1 MVFIDLSNLAS
12 IYKKDIIK
20 QYNQQFSNS
29 QNLPIKKMNYKDS
42 YTSIKESG
50 DGKIVITFA
59 EKIGE
64 YVMTFIIVFSRPIEN
79 GYDLKIYSEH
89 FQAINHQLMVKPGAS
104 LDTIKNVRSH
114 SMAIGQCNAA
124 IKKYNLDV
132 IIMADTAGSAKFISE
147 QGTMEDSA
155 IASTLA
161 ADTYG
166 LDIVDTNIQDMK
178 NNTTRFLIMSKD
190 LQQERKENLSYLTS
204 CIFEVKSVP
213 SALYKAL
220 GGFATNGVN
229 LTKLESFIVDGDFN
243 KAQFYIDL
251 DGHAEDQSVKGAL
264 EELSF
269 YTEKLKVLGVYPKHS
284 YRNN

>member
-1 MVFIDLSNLAS
+1 MKKIAFQGELGAYSHLAC
-12 IYKKDIIK
+12 IEVAPDH
-20 QYNQQFSNS
+20 NPVACRTF
-29 QNLPIKKMNYKDS
+29 
-42 YTSIKESG
+42 ES
-50 DGKIVITFA
+50 A
-59 EKIGE
+59 MEKVNASECHLAMI
-64 YVMTFIIVFSRPIEN
+64 PIEN
-79 GYDLKIYSEH
+79 SVAGRVADIHYLLGGYDLKIYSEH
-89 FQAINHQLMVKPGAS
+89 FQEINHQLMVKPGAS

-178 NNTTRFLIMSKD
+178 NNTTRFLIMSKE
-190 LQQERKENLSYLTS
+190 LQQERNENLSYLTS

>member
-1 MVFIDLSNLAS
+1 MKKIAFQGELGAYSHLAC
-12 IYKKDIIK
+12 IEAAPDH
-20 QYNQQFSNS
+20 NPVACRTF
-29 QNLPIKKMNYKDS
+29 
-42 YTSIKESG
+42 ESAMEQVNASECHLAM
-50 DGKIVITFA
+50 I
-59 EKIGE
+59 
-64 YVMTFIIVFSRPIEN
+64 PIEN
-79 GYDLKIYSEH
+79 SVAGRVADIHYLLGGYDLKIYSEH
-89 FQAINHQLMVKPGAS
+89 FQEINHQLMVKPGAS

-114 SMAIGQCNAA
+114 SMAIGQCHAA

-178 NNTTRFLIMSKD
+178 NNTTRFLIMSKE
-190 LQQERKENLSYLTS
+190 LQQERNENLSYLTS

-243 KAQFYIDL
+243 KAQFYIDR

>member
-1 MVFIDLSNLAS
+1 MKKIAFQGELGAYSHLAC
-12 IYKKDIIK
+12 IEAAPDH
-20 QYNQQFSNS
+20 NPVACRTF
-29 QNLPIKKMNYKDS
+29 
-42 YTSIKESG
+42 ESAMEQVSASECHLAM
-50 DGKIVITFA
+50 I
-59 EKIGE
+59 
-64 YVMTFIIVFSRPIEN
+64 PIEN
-79 GYDLKIYSEH
+79 SVAGRVADIHYLLGGYDLKIYSEH
-89 FQAINHQLMVKPGAS
+89 FQEINHQLMVKPGAS

-114 SMAIGQCNAA
+114 SMAVGQCHAA

-178 NNTTRFLIMSKD
+178 NNTTRFLIMSKE
-190 LQQERKENLSYLTS
+190 LQQERNENLSYLTS

>member
-1 MVFIDLSNLAS
+1 MKKIAFQGELGAYSHLAC
-12 IYKKDIIK
+12 IEAAPDH
-20 QYNQQFSNS
+20 NPVACRTF
-29 QNLPIKKMNYKDS
+29 
-42 YTSIKESG
+42 ESAMEQVNASECHLAM
-50 DGKIVITFA
+50 I
-59 EKIGE
+59 
-64 YVMTFIIVFSRPIEN
+64 PIEN
-79 GYDLKIYSEH
+79 SVAGRVADIHYLLGGFDLKIYSEH
-89 FQAINHQLMVKPGAS
+89 FQEINHQLMVKPGAS

-178 NNTTRFLIMSKD
+178 NNTTRFLIMSKE
-190 LQQERKENLSYLTS
+190 LQQERNENLSYLTS

>member
-1 MVFIDLSNLAS
+1 MKKIAFQGELGAYSHLAC
-12 IYKKDIIK
+12 IK
-20 QYNQQFSNS
+20 AVPDHNPVACRTF
-29 QNLPIKKMNYKDS
+29 
-42 YTSIKESG
+42 ESAMEQVNASECHLAM
-50 DGKIVITFA
+50 I
-59 EKIGE
+59 
-64 YVMTFIIVFSRPIEN
+64 PIEN
-79 GYDLKIYSEH
+79 SVAGRVADIHYLLGGYDLKIYSEH
-89 FQAINHQLMVKPGAS
+89 FQEINHQLMVKPGAS

>member
-1 MVFIDLSNLAS
+1 MKKIAFQGELGAYSHLAC
-12 IYKKDIIK
+12 IEAAPDH
-20 QYNQQFSNS
+20 NPVACRTF
-29 QNLPIKKMNYKDS
+29 
-42 YTSIKESG
+42 ESAMEHVNASECHLAM
-50 DGKIVITFA
+50 I
-59 EKIGE
+59 
-64 YVMTFIIVFSRPIEN
+64 PIEN
-79 GYDLKIYSEH
+79 SVAGRVADIHYLLGGYDLKIYSEH
-89 FQAINHQLMVKPGAS
+89 FQEINHQLMVKPGAS

-114 SMAIGQCNAA
+114 SMAIGQCHAA

-178 NNTTRFLIMSKD
+178 NNTTRFLIMSKE
-190 LQQERKENLSYLTS
+190 LQQERNENLSYLTS

>member
-1 MVFIDLSNLAS
+1 MKKIAFQGELGAYSHLAC
-12 IYKKDIIK
+12 IEAAPDH
-20 QYNQQFSNS
+20 NPVACRTF
-29 QNLPIKKMNYKDS
+29 
-42 YTSIKESG
+42 ESAMEQVNASECHLAM
-50 DGKIVITFA
+50 I
-59 EKIGE
+59 
-64 YVMTFIIVFSRPIEN
+64 PIEN
-79 GYDLKIYSEH
+79 SVAGRVADIHYLLGGYDLKIYSEH
-89 FQAINHQLMVKPGAS
+89 FQEINHQLMVKPGAS

-114 SMAIGQCNAA
+114 SMAIGQCHAA

-178 NNTTRFLIMSKD
+178 NNTTRFLIMSKEF
-190 LQQERKENLSYLTS
+190 QQERNENLSYLTS

>member
-1 MVFIDLSNLAS
+1 MKKIAFQGELGAYSHLACTEAAP
-12 IYKKDIIK
+12 DH
-20 QYNQQFSNS
+20 NPVACRTF
-29 QNLPIKKMNYKDS
+29 
-42 YTSIKESG
+42 ESAMEQVSASECHLAM
-50 DGKIVITFA
+50 I
-59 EKIGE
+59 
-64 YVMTFIIVFSRPIEN
+64 PIEN
-79 GYDLKIYSEH
+79 SVAGRVADIHYLLGGYDLKIYSEH
-89 FQAINHQLMVKPGAS
+89 FQEINHQLMVKPGAS

-114 SMAIGQCNAA
+114 SMAIGQCHAA

-178 NNTTRFLIMSKD
+178 NNTTRFLIMSKE
-190 LQQERKENLSYLTS
+190 LQQERNENLSYLTS

>member
-1 MVFIDLSNLAS
+1 MKKIAFQGELGAYSHLAC
-12 IYKKDIIK
+12 IEAVPDH
-20 QYNQQFSNS
+20 NPVACRTF
-29 QNLPIKKMNYKDS
+29 
-42 YTSIKESG
+42 ESAMEQVNASECHLAM
-50 DGKIVITFA
+50 I
-59 EKIGE
+59 
-64 YVMTFIIVFSRPIEN
+64 PIEN
-79 GYDLKIYSEH
+79 SVAGRVADIHYLLGGYDLKIYSEH
-89 FQAINHQLMVKPGAS
+89 FQEINHQLMVKPGAS

-114 SMAIGQCNAA
+114 SMAIGQCHAA

-178 NNTTRFLIMSKD
+178 NNTTRFLIMSKE
-190 LQQERKENLSYLTS
+190 LQQERNENLSYLTS

-243 KAQFYIDL
+243 KALFYIDL

>member
-1 MVFIDLSNLAS
+1 MKKIAFQGELGAYSHLAC
-12 IYKKDIIK
+12 IEAAPD
-20 QYNQQFSNS
+20 YNPVACRTF
-29 QNLPIKKMNYKDS
+29 
-42 YTSIKESG
+42 ESAMEQVNASECHLAM
-50 DGKIVITFA
+50 I
-59 EKIGE
+59 
-64 YVMTFIIVFSRPIEN
+64 PIEN
-79 GYDLKIYSEH
+79 SVAGRVADIHYLLGGYDLKIYSEH
-89 FQAINHQLMVKPGAS
+89 FQEINHQLMVKPGAS

-114 SMAIGQCNAA
+114 SMAIGQCHAA

-147 QGTMEDSA
+147 QGTTEDSA

-178 NNTTRFLIMSKD
+178 NNTTRFLIMSKE
-190 LQQERKENLSYLTS
+190 LQQERNENLSYLTS

>member
-1 MVFIDLSNLAS
+1 MKKIAFQGELGAYSHLAC
-12 IYKKDIIK
+12 IEAAPDH
-20 QYNQQFSNS
+20 NPVACRTF
-29 QNLPIKKMNYKDS
+29 
-42 YTSIKESG
+42 ESAMEQVNASECHLAM
-50 DGKIVITFA
+50 I
-59 EKIGE
+59 
-64 YVMTFIIVFSRPIEN
+64 PIEN
-79 GYDLKIYSEH
+79 SVAGRVADIHYLLGGYDLKIYSEH
-89 FQAINHQLMVKPGAS
+89 FQEINHQLMVKPGAS

-114 SMAIGQCNAA
+114 SMAIGQCHSA

-178 NNTTRFLIMSKD
+178 NNTTRFLIMSKE
-190 LQQERKENLSYLTS
+190 LQQERNENLSYLTS

>member
-1 MVFIDLSNLAS
+1 MKKIAFQGELGAYSHLAC
-12 IYKKDIIK
+12 IEAAPDH
-20 QYNQQFSNS
+20 NPVACRTF
-29 QNLPIKKMNYKDS
+29 
-42 YTSIKESG
+42 ESAMEQVNASECHLAM
-50 DGKIVITFA
+50 I
-59 EKIGE
+59 
-64 YVMTFIIVFSRPIEN
+64 PIEN
-79 GYDLKIYSEH
+79 SVAGRVADIHYLLGGYDLKIYSEH
-89 FQAINHQLMVKPGAS
+89 FQEINHQLMVKPGAS

-114 SMAIGQCNAA
+114 SMAIGQCHAA

-155 IASTLA
+155 IASKLA

-178 NNTTRFLIMSKD
+178 NNTTRFLIMSKE
-190 LQQERKENLSYLTS
+190 LQQERNENLSYLTS

>member
-1 MVFIDLSNLAS
+1 MKKIAFQGELGAYSHLAC
-12 IYKKDIIK
+12 IEAAPDH
-20 QYNQQFSNS
+20 NPVACRTF
-29 QNLPIKKMNYKDS
+29 
-42 YTSIKESG
+42 ESAMEQVNASECHLAM
-50 DGKIVITFA
+50 I
-59 EKIGE
+59 
-64 YVMTFIIVFSRPIEN
+64 PIEN
-79 GYDLKIYSEH
+79 SVAGRVADIHYLLGGYDLKIYSEH
-89 FQAINHQLMVKPGAS
+89 FQEINHQLMVKPGAS
-104 LDTIKNVRSH
+104 LNTIKNVRSH
-114 SMAIGQCNAA
+114 SMAIGQCHAA

-147 QGTMEDSA
+147 QGTIEDSA

-178 NNTTRFLIMSKD
+178 NNTTRFLIMSKE
-190 LQQERKENLSYLTS
+190 LQQERNENLSYLTS

>member
-1 MVFIDLSNLAS
+1 MKKIAFQGELGAYSHLAC
-12 IYKKDIIK
+12 IEAAPDH
-20 QYNQQFSNS
+20 NPVACRTF
-29 QNLPIKKMNYKDS
+29 
-42 YTSIKESG
+42 ESAMEQVNASECHLAM
-50 DGKIVITFA
+50 I
-59 EKIGE
+59 
-64 YVMTFIIVFSRPIEN
+64 PIEN
-79 GYDLKIYSEH
+79 SVAGRVADIHYLLGGYDLKIYSEH
-89 FQAINHQLMVKPGAS
+89 FQEINHQLMVKPGAS

-114 SMAIGQCNAA
+114 SMAIGQCHAA

-178 NNTTRFLIMSKD
+178 SNTTRFLIMSKE
-190 LQQERKENLSYLTS
+190 LQQGRNENLSYLTS

>member
-1 MVFIDLSNLAS
+1 MKKIAFQGELGAYSHLAC
-12 IYKKDIIK
+12 IEAAPDH
-20 QYNQQFSNS
+20 NPVACRTF
-29 QNLPIKKMNYKDS
+29 
-42 YTSIKESG
+42 ESAMEQVNASECHLAM
-50 DGKIVITFA
+50 I
-59 EKIGE
+59 
-64 YVMTFIIVFSRPIEN
+64 PIEN
-79 GYDLKIYSEH
+79 SVAGRVADIHYLLGGYDLKIYSEH
-89 FQAINHQLMVKPGAS
+89 FQEINHQLMVKPGAS

-114 SMAIGQCNAA
+114 SMAIGQCHAA

-147 QGTMEDSA
+147 QGTMDDSA

-161 ADTYG
+161 SDTYG

-178 NNTTRFLIMSKD
+178 NNTTRFLIMSKE
-190 LQQERKENLSYLTS
+190 LQQKRNENLSYLTS

>member
-1 MVFIDLSNLAS
+1 MKKIAFQGELGAYSHLAC
-12 IYKKDIIK
+12 IEAAPDH
-20 QYNQQFSNS
+20 NPVACRTF
-29 QNLPIKKMNYKDS
+29 
-42 YTSIKESG
+42 ESAMEQVNASECHLAM
-50 DGKIVITFA
+50 I
-59 EKIGE
+59 
-64 YVMTFIIVFSRPIEN
+64 PIEN
-79 GYDLKIYSEH
+79 SVAGRVADIHYLLGGYDLKIYSEH
-89 FQAINHQLMVKPGAS
+89 FQEINHQLMVKPGAS

-114 SMAIGQCNAA
+114 SMAIGQCHAA

-147 QGTMEDSA
+147 QGTMEDSV

-178 NNTTRFLIMSKD
+178 NNTTRFLIMSKE
-190 LQQERKENLSYLTS
+190 LQQERNQNLSYLTS

-251 DGHAEDQSVKGAL
+251 DGHVEDQSVKGAL

>member
-1 MVFIDLSNLAS
+1 MKKIAFQGELGAYSHLACIEAAPDHNPVACRTFESAMEQVNASECDLAM
-12 IYKKDIIK
+12 I
-20 QYNQQFSNS
+20 
-29 QNLPIKKMNYKDS
+29 
-42 YTSIKESG
+42 
-50 DGKIVITFA
+50 
-59 EKIGE
+59 
-64 YVMTFIIVFSRPIEN
+64 PIEN
-79 GYDLKIYSEH
+79 SVAGRVADIHYLLGGYDLKIYSEH
-89 FQAINHQLMVKPGAS
+89 FQEINHQLMVKPGAS

-114 SMAIGQCNAA
+114 SMAVGQCHAA

-178 NNTTRFLIMSKD
+178 NNTTRFLIMSKE
-190 LQQERKENLSYLTS
+190 LQQERNENLSYLTS

>member
-1 MVFIDLSNLAS
+1 MKKIAFQGELGAYSHLACNEAAPDHNPVACRTFESAMEQVNASDCDLAM
-12 IYKKDIIK
+12 I
-20 QYNQQFSNS
+20 
-29 QNLPIKKMNYKDS
+29 
-42 YTSIKESG
+42 
-50 DGKIVITFA
+50 
-59 EKIGE
+59 
-64 YVMTFIIVFSRPIEN
+64 PIEN
-79 GYDLKIYSEH
+79 SVAGRVADIHYLLGGYDLKIYSEH
-89 FQAINHQLMVKPGAS
+89 FQEINHQLMAKPGAS

-147 QGTMEDSA
+147 QGTTEDSA

-166 LDIVDTNIQDMK
+166 LDIVDKNIQDMK
-178 NNTTRFLIMSKD
+178 NNTTRFLIMSKE
-190 LQQERKENLSYLTS
+190 LQQERNENLSYLTS

>member
-1 MVFIDLSNLAS
+1 MKKIAFQGELGAYSHLAC
-12 IYKKDIIK
+12 IEAAPDH
-20 QYNQQFSNS
+20 N
-29 QNLPIKKMNYKDS
+29 PIACR
-42 YTSIKESG
+42 TFESAMEQVNASECHLAM
-50 DGKIVITFA
+50 I
-59 EKIGE
+59 
-64 YVMTFIIVFSRPIEN
+64 PIEN
-79 GYDLKIYSEH
+79 SVAGRVADIHYLLGGYDLKIYSEH
-89 FQAINHQLMVKPGAS
+89 FQEINHQLMVKPGAS

-178 NNTTRFLIMSKD
+178 NNTTRFLIMSKE
-190 LQQERKENLSYLTS
+190 LQQERNENLSYLTS

>member
-1 MVFIDLSNLAS
+1 MKKIAFQGELGAYSHLAC
-12 IYKKDIIK
+12 IEAAPDH
-20 QYNQQFSNS
+20 NPVACRTF
-29 QNLPIKKMNYKDS
+29 
-42 YTSIKESG
+42 ESAMEQVSASECHLAM
-50 DGKIVITFA
+50 I
-59 EKIGE
+59 
-64 YVMTFIIVFSRPIEN
+64 PIEN
-79 GYDLKIYSEH
+79 SVAGRVADIHYLLGGYDLKIYSEH
-89 FQAINHQLMVKPGAS
+89 FQEINHQLMVKPGTS

-178 NNTTRFLIMSKD
+178 NNTTRFLIMSKE
-190 LQQERKENLSYLTS
+190 LQQERNENLSYLTS

-269 YTEKLKVLGVYPKHS
+269 YTEKLKVLGVYPKHP

>member
-1 MVFIDLSNLAS
+1 MKKIAFQGELGAYSHLAC
-12 IYKKDIIK
+12 IEAAPDH
-20 QYNQQFSNS
+20 NPVACRTF
-29 QNLPIKKMNYKDS
+29 
-42 YTSIKESG
+42 ESAMEQVSASECHLAM
-50 DGKIVITFA
+50 I
-59 EKIGE
+59 
-64 YVMTFIIVFSRPIEN
+64 PIEN
-79 GYDLKIYSEH
+79 SVAGRVADIHYLLGGYDLKIYSEH
-89 FQAINHQLMVKPGAS
+89 FQEINHQLMVKPGAS

-114 SMAIGQCNAA
+114 SMAIGQCHAA

-178 NNTTRFLIMSKD
+178 NNTTRFLIMSKE
-190 LQQERKENLSYLTS
+190 LQQERNENLSYLTS

-229 LTKLESFIVDGDFN
+229 LTKLGSFIVDGDFN

>member
-1 MVFIDLSNLAS
+1 MKKIAFQGELGAYSHLAC
-12 IYKKDIIK
+12 IEAAPDH
-20 QYNQQFSNS
+20 NPVACRTF
-29 QNLPIKKMNYKDS
+29 
-42 YTSIKESG
+42 ESAMEQVNASECHLAM
-50 DGKIVITFA
+50 I
-59 EKIGE
+59 
-64 YVMTFIIVFSRPIEN
+64 PIEN
-79 GYDLKIYSEH
+79 SVAGRVADIHYLLGGYDLKIYSEH
-89 FQAINHQLMVKPGAS
+89 FQEINHQLMVKPGAS

-114 SMAIGQCNAA
+114 SMAIGQCHAA
-124 IKKYNLDV
+124 IKKYNLDA

-178 NNTTRFLIMSKD
+178 NNTTRFLIMSKE
-190 LQQERKENLSYLTS
+190 LQQERNENLSYLTS

>member
-1 MVFIDLSNLAS
+1 MKKIAFQGELGAYSHLAC
-12 IYKKDIIK
+12 IEAVPDH
-20 QYNQQFSNS
+20 NPVACRTF
-29 QNLPIKKMNYKDS
+29 
-42 YTSIKESG
+42 ESAMEQVNASECHLAM
-50 DGKIVITFA
+50 I
-59 EKIGE
+59 
-64 YVMTFIIVFSRPIEN
+64 PIEN
-79 GYDLKIYSEH
+79 SVAGRVADIHYLLGGYDLKIYSEH
-89 FQAINHQLMVKPGAS
+89 FQEINHQLMVKPGAS

-114 SMAIGQCNAA
+114 SMAIGQCHAA

-147 QGTMEDSA
+147 QGTIEDSA

-178 NNTTRFLIMSKD
+178 SNTTRFLIMSKE
-190 LQQERKENLSYLTS
+190 LQQERNENLSYLTS

>member
-1 MVFIDLSNLAS
+1 MKKIAFQGELGAYSHLAC
-12 IYKKDIIK
+12 IEAAPDH
-20 QYNQQFSNS
+20 NPVACRTF
-29 QNLPIKKMNYKDS
+29 
-42 YTSIKESG
+42 ESAMEQVSALECHLAM
-50 DGKIVITFA
+50 I
-59 EKIGE
+59 
-64 YVMTFIIVFSRPIEN
+64 PIEN
-79 GYDLKIYSEH
+79 SVAGRVADIHYLLGGYDLKIYSEH
-89 FQAINHQLMVKPGAS
+89 FQEINHQLMVKPGAS

-114 SMAIGQCNAA
+114 SMAIGQCHAA

-147 QGTMEDSA
+147 QGTMEDSV

-178 NNTTRFLIMSKD
+178 NNTTRFLIMSKE
-190 LQQERKENLSYLTS
+190 LQQERNENLSYLTS

>member
-1 MVFIDLSNLAS
+1 MKKIAFQGELGAYSHLAC
-12 IYKKDIIK
+12 IEAAPDH
-20 QYNQQFSNS
+20 NPVACRTF
-29 QNLPIKKMNYKDS
+29 
-42 YTSIKESG
+42 ESAMEQVNASECHLAM
-50 DGKIVITFA
+50 I
-59 EKIGE
+59 
-64 YVMTFIIVFSRPIEN
+64 PIEN
-79 GYDLKIYSEH
+79 SVAGRVADIHYLLGGYDLKIYSEH
-89 FQAINHQLMVKPGAS
+89 FQEINHQLMVKPGAS
-104 LDTIKNVRSH
+104 LDTIKNVRSP
-114 SMAIGQCNAA
+114 SMAIGQCHAA
-124 IKKYNLDV
+124 IKKYNLYV

-178 NNTTRFLIMSKD
+178 NNTTRFLIMSKE
-190 LQQERKENLSYLTS
+190 LQQERNENLSYLTS

>member
-1 MVFIDLSNLAS
+1 MKKIAFQGELGAYSHLAC
-12 IYKKDIIK
+12 IEAAPDH
-20 QYNQQFSNS
+20 NPVACRTF
-29 QNLPIKKMNYKDS
+29 
-42 YTSIKESG
+42 ESAMEQVNASECHLAM
-50 DGKIVITFA
+50 I
-59 EKIGE
+59 
-64 YVMTFIIVFSRPIEN
+64 PIEN
-79 GYDLKIYSEH
+79 SVAGRVADIHYLLGGYDLKIYSEH
-89 FQAINHQLMVKPGAS
+89 FQEINHQLMVKPGAS

-114 SMAIGQCNAA
+114 SMAIGQCHAA

-178 NNTTRFLIMSKD
+178 NNTTRFLIMSKE
-190 LQQERKENLSYLTS
+190 LQQERNENLSYLTS

-243 KAQFYIDL
+243 KAQFYIEL

>member
-1 MVFIDLSNLAS
+1 MKKIAFQGELGDYSHLAC
-12 IYKKDIIK
+12 IEAAPDH
-20 QYNQQFSNS
+20 NPVACRTF
-29 QNLPIKKMNYKDS
+29 
-42 YTSIKESG
+42 ESAMEQVNASECHLAM
-50 DGKIVITFA
+50 I
-59 EKIGE
+59 
-64 YVMTFIIVFSRPIEN
+64 PIEN
-79 GYDLKIYSEH
+79 SVAGRVADIHYLLGGYDLKIYSEH
-89 FQAINHQLMVKPGAS
+89 FQEINHQLMVKPGAS

-114 SMAIGQCNAA
+114 SMAIGQCHAA

-178 NNTTRFLIMSKD
+178 NNTTRFLIMSKE
-190 LQQERKENLSYLTS
+190 LQQERNENLSYLTS

>member
-1 MVFIDLSNLAS
+1 MKKIAFQGELGAYSHLAC
-12 IYKKDIIK
+12 IEAVPDH
-20 QYNQQFSNS
+20 NPVACRTF
-29 QNLPIKKMNYKDS
+29 
-42 YTSIKESG
+42 ESAMEQVNASECHLAM
-50 DGKIVITFA
+50 I
-59 EKIGE
+59 
-64 YVMTFIIVFSRPIEN
+64 PIEN
-79 GYDLKIYSEH
+79 SVAGRVADIHYLLGGYDLKIYSEH
-89 FQAINHQLMVKPGAS
+89 FQEINHQLMVKPGAS

-114 SMAIGQCNAA
+114 SMAIGQCHAA

-155 IASTLA
+155 IASRLA

-178 NNTTRFLIMSKD
+178 NNTTRFLIMSKE
-190 LQQERKENLSYLTS
+190 LQQERNENLSYLTS

>member
-1 MVFIDLSNLAS
+1 MKKIAFQGELGAYSHLAC
-12 IYKKDIIK
+12 IEAAPDH
-20 QYNQQFSNS
+20 NPVACRTF
-29 QNLPIKKMNYKDS
+29 
-42 YTSIKESG
+42 ESAMEQVNASECHLAM
-50 DGKIVITFA
+50 I
-59 EKIGE
+59 
-64 YVMTFIIVFSRPIEN
+64 PIEN
-79 GYDLKIYSEH
+79 SVAGRVADIHYLLGGYDLKIYSEH
-89 FQAINHQLMVKPGAS
+89 FQEINHQLIVKPGAS
-104 LDTIKNVRSH
+104 LDTIKNVCSH

-155 IASTLA
+155 IASKLA

-178 NNTTRFLIMSKD
+178 NNTTRFLIMSKE
-190 LQQERKENLSYLTS
+190 LQQERNENLSYLTS

>member
-1 MVFIDLSNLAS
+1 MKKIAFQGELGAYSHLAC
-12 IYKKDIIK
+12 IEAAPDH
-20 QYNQQFSNS
+20 NPVACRTF
-29 QNLPIKKMNYKDS
+29 
-42 YTSIKESG
+42 ESAMEQVNASECHLAM
-50 DGKIVITFA
+50 I
-59 EKIGE
+59 
-64 YVMTFIIVFSRPIEN
+64 PIEN
-79 GYDLKIYSEH
+79 SVAGRVADIHYLLGGYDLKIYSEH
-89 FQAINHQLMVKPGAS
+89 FQEINHQLMVKPGAS

-114 SMAIGQCNAA
+114 SMAIGQCHAA

-147 QGTMEDSA
+147 QGTMEDSP

-178 NNTTRFLIMSKD
+178 NNTTRFLIMSKE
-190 LQQERKENLSYLTS
+190 LQQERNENLSYLTS

>member
-1 MVFIDLSNLAS
+1 MKKIAFQGELGAYSHLAC
-12 IYKKDIIK
+12 IEAAPDH
-20 QYNQQFSNS
+20 NPVACRTF
-29 QNLPIKKMNYKDS
+29 
-42 YTSIKESG
+42 ESAMEQVNASECHLAM
-50 DGKIVITFA
+50 I
-59 EKIGE
+59 
-64 YVMTFIIVFSRPIEN
+64 PIEN
-79 GYDLKIYSEH
+79 SVAGRVADIHYLLGGYDLKIYSEH
-89 FQAINHQLMVKPGAS
+89 FQEINHQLMVKPGAS

-178 NNTTRFLIMSKD
+178 NNTTRFLIMSKE
-190 LQQERKENLSYLTS
+190 LQQERDENLSYLTS

>member
-1 MVFIDLSNLAS
+1 MKKIAFQGELGAYSHLAC
-12 IYKKDIIK
+12 IEAVPDH
-20 QYNQQFSNS
+20 NPVACRTF
-29 QNLPIKKMNYKDS
+29 
-42 YTSIKESG
+42 ESAMEQVNASECHLAM
-50 DGKIVITFA
+50 I
-59 EKIGE
+59 
-64 YVMTFIIVFSRPIEN
+64 PIEN
-79 GYDLKIYSEH
+79 SVAGRVADIHYLLGGYDLKIYSEH
-89 FQAINHQLMVKPGAS
+89 FQEINHQLMVKPGAS

>member
-1 MVFIDLSNLAS
+1 MKKIAFQGELGAYSHLAC
-12 IYKKDIIK
+12 IK
-20 QYNQQFSNS
+20 AAPDHNPVACRTF
-29 QNLPIKKMNYKDS
+29 
-42 YTSIKESG
+42 ESAMEQVNASECHLAM
-50 DGKIVITFA
+50 I
-59 EKIGE
+59 
-64 YVMTFIIVFSRPIEN
+64 PIEN
-79 GYDLKIYSEH
+79 SVAGRVADIHYLLGGYDLKIYSEH
-89 FQAINHQLMVKPGAS
+89 FQEINHQLMVKPGAS

-114 SMAIGQCNAA
+114 SMAIGQCHAA

-190 LQQERKENLSYLTS
+190 LQQERKEKLSYLTS

-269 YTEKLKVLGVYPKHS
+269 YTEKLKVLGVYPKHP

>member
-1 MVFIDLSNLAS
+1 MKKIAFQGELGAYSHLAC
-12 IYKKDIIK
+12 IEAAPDH
-20 QYNQQFSNS
+20 NPVACRTF
-29 QNLPIKKMNYKDS
+29 
-42 YTSIKESG
+42 ESAMEQVNASECHLAM
-50 DGKIVITFA
+50 I
-59 EKIGE
+59 
-64 YVMTFIIVFSRPIEN
+64 PIEN
-79 GYDLKIYSEH
+79 SVAGRVADIHYLLGGYDLKIYSEH
-89 FQAINHQLMVKPGAS
+89 FQEINHQLMVKPGAS

-114 SMAIGQCNAA
+114 SMAIGQCHAA

-147 QGTMEDSA
+147 LGTMEDSA

-178 NNTTRFLIMSKD
+178 SNTTRFLLMSKE
-190 LQQERKENLSYLTS
+190 LQQERNENLSYLTS

>member
-1 MVFIDLSNLAS
+1 MKKIAFQGELGAYSHLACIEAAPDHNPVACRTFESAMEQVNASECDLAM
-12 IYKKDIIK
+12 I
-20 QYNQQFSNS
+20 
-29 QNLPIKKMNYKDS
+29 
-42 YTSIKESG
+42 
-50 DGKIVITFA
+50 
-59 EKIGE
+59 
-64 YVMTFIIVFSRPIEN
+64 PIEN
-79 GYDLKIYSEH
+79 SVAGRVADIHYLLGGYDLKIYSEH
-89 FQAINHQLMVKPGAS
+89 FQEINHQLMVKPGAS

-114 SMAIGQCNAA
+114 SMAIGQCHAA

-178 NNTTRFLIMSKD
+178 NNTTRFLIMSKE
-190 LQQERKENLSYLTS
+190 LQQERNENLSYLTS

-251 DGHAEDQSVKGAL
+251 DGHAEDQSVRGAL

>member
-1 MVFIDLSNLAS
+1 MKKIAFQGELGAYSHLAC
-12 IYKKDIIK
+12 IEAAPDH
-20 QYNQQFSNS
+20 NPVACRTF
-29 QNLPIKKMNYKDS
+29 
-42 YTSIKESG
+42 ESAMEQVNASECHLAM
-50 DGKIVITFA
+50 I
-59 EKIGE
+59 
-64 YVMTFIIVFSRPIEN
+64 PIEN
-79 GYDLKIYSEH
+79 SVAGRVADIHYLLGGYDLKIYSEH
-89 FQAINHQLMVKPGAS
+89 FQEINHQLMVKPGAS

-166 LDIVDTNIQDMK
+166 LAIVDTNIQDMK
-178 NNTTRFLIMSKD
+178 KNTTRFLIMSKE
-190 LQQERKENLSYLTS
+190 LQQERNENLSYLTS

>member
-1 MVFIDLSNLAS
+1 MKKIAFQGELGAYSHLACIEAAPDHNPVACRTFESAMEQVNASDCDLAM
-12 IYKKDIIK
+12 I
-20 QYNQQFSNS
+20 
-29 QNLPIKKMNYKDS
+29 
-42 YTSIKESG
+42 
-50 DGKIVITFA
+50 
-59 EKIGE
+59 
-64 YVMTFIIVFSRPIEN
+64 PIEN
-79 GYDLKIYSEH
+79 SVAGRVADIHYLLGGYDLKIYSEH
-89 FQAINHQLMVKPGAS
+89 FQEINHQLMAKPGAS

-147 QGTMEDSA
+147 QGTTEDSA

-178 NNTTRFLIMSKD
+178 NNTTRFLIMSKE
-190 LQQERKENLSYLTS
+190 LQQERNENLSYLTS

>member
-1 MVFIDLSNLAS
+1 MKKIAFQGELGAYSHLAC
-12 IYKKDIIK
+12 IK
-20 QYNQQFSNS
+20 AAPDHNPVACRTF
-29 QNLPIKKMNYKDS
+29 
-42 YTSIKESG
+42 ESAMEQVNASECHLAM
-50 DGKIVITFA
+50 I
-59 EKIGE
+59 
-64 YVMTFIIVFSRPIEN
+64 PIEN
-79 GYDLKIYSEH
+79 SVAGRVADIHYLLGGYDLKIYSEH
-89 FQAINHQLMVKPGAS
+89 FQEINHQLMVKPGAS

-178 NNTTRFLIMSKD
+178 NNTTRFLIMSKE
-190 LQQERKENLSYLTS
+190 LQQERNENLSYLTS

>member
-1 MVFIDLSNLAS
+1 MKKIAFQGELGAYSHLACIEAAPDHNPVACRTFESAMEQVNALECDLAM
-12 IYKKDIIK
+12 I
-20 QYNQQFSNS
+20 
-29 QNLPIKKMNYKDS
+29 
-42 YTSIKESG
+42 
-50 DGKIVITFA
+50 
-59 EKIGE
+59 
-64 YVMTFIIVFSRPIEN
+64 PIEN
-79 GYDLKIYSEH
+79 SVAGRVADIHYLLGGYDLKIYSEH
-89 FQAINHQLMVKPGAS
+89 FQEINHQLMVKPGAS

-114 SMAIGQCNAA
+114 SMAIGQCHAA
-124 IKKYNLDV
+124 IKKYNLEV

-178 NNTTRFLIMSKD
+178 NNTTRFLIMSKE
-190 LQQERKENLSYLTS
+190 LQQERNENLSYLTS